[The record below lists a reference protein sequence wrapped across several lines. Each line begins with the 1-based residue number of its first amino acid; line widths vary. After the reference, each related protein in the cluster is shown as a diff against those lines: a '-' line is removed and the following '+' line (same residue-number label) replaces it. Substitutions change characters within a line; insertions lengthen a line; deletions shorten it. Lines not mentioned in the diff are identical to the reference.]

1 MSIDPGVIEEERR
14 QRVKSEIRT
23 LIVRM
28 FFVVFA
34 LIVLTFVGLSVYDS
48 RWKAQRVVVKSS
60 PSGILGSEVVGFEVR
75 SVAGGHP
82 AGPVAGWY
90 ASTGSL
96 AFAGWEGKDGWTLTM
111 WDLQGREVGKV
122 HSPTLSYWG
131 EGASRTAWLVGTVGW
146 TKRTAAEMRSFG
158 YPDRPHWECPWRET
172 PGGASAW
179 APTPGAEWRELR
191 SYFGS
196 FPSLAQ

>member
-60 PSGILGSEVVGFEVR
+60 PTRMFGVEVVGFHVE
-75 SVAGGHP
+75 SVARGRDD
-82 AGPVAGWY
+82 GPMAGWY
-90 ASTGSL
+90 TSSETL
-96 AFAGWEGKDGWTLTM
+96 ALAGWAGKDSLILTL
-111 WDLQGREVGKV
+111 WDMRGREVGKV
-122 HSPTLSYWG
+122 HSPTRSFWG
-131 EGASRTAWLVGTVGW
+131 EGANFAPPVGFGGW
-146 TKRTAAEMRSFG
+146 TQLTAAEMRSFG
-158 YPDRPHWECPWRET
+158 YPERPNWPCPWADS
-172 PGGASAW
+172 PGGSPAW
-179 APTPGAEWRELR
+179 TLTPGAEWREVG
-191 SYFGS
+191 SYFGH
-196 FPSLAQ
+196 FPSLAR